1 MHGLSKKRMKAWS
14 GLARECELSID
25 RSKRRSLRCPAL
37 ILERSQVFVFPCFW
51 MKDKSDLP
59 DGESLGK
66 RKRKKNPLVSVFF
79 MRENVEGIGC
89 CCFSNER
96 WSDYANVLLPKISY
110 RRVQNLF
117 LLLLVCWFESQ
128 SDVLVFWKL
137 CPGIGVKKFREEGRG
152 FESRCRLKD
161 FS

>member
-1 MHGLSKKRMKAWS
+1 MLSHAAWGVASITCTDWAKKNESSIWTC
-14 GLARECELSID
+14 ARVRVVD
-25 RSKRRSLRCPAL
+25 RSKRRSLRCPAF

-66 RKRKKNPLVSVFF
+66 RKRKKHLMPVFF

-128 SDVLVFWKL
+128 SDVLVIWKL
-137 CPGIGVKKFREEGRG
+137 CPGKGVKQFRKEGRG
-152 FESRCRLKD
+152 
-161 FS
+161 